1 MSRSLHTHWRLGFI
15 GLAAVCIS
23 IAMSVG
29 CKPRSARQGD
39 EIIVAGQCIHT
50 GTRVVT
56 WLEPE
61 GLNAYRVEKSADK
74 EDAEYRSS
82 VNDRSL
88 SNRYDFREIGLPAD
102 ELARVR
108 RDGWDLPTLQ
118 KVVDQFVLH
127 YDSTGTS
134 RRSFK
139 VLHEGRGLSV
149 HFLLDLDGTIYQTLD
164 VQERAW
170 HAAGVNSRSVGV
182 EIANVGAYAAGETN
196 RFAEWYASD
205 APGQTRITFPTQ
217 AGDGGQLT
225 KDFVGH
231 PARPD
236 PVKGIVQGR
245 ELIQYDFTP
254 QQYDALVKL
263 TAALCQTLP
272 KIKCDYP
279 RDAAGQLILQKL
291 PDDQLAAYQGVLGHY
306 HIQTNK
312 LDPGPALQ
320 WDKVIGE
327 ARKRIQ
333 EQAQSVNP

>member
-1 MSRSLHTHWRLGFI
+1 MPLSLRTCWRLGFV
-15 GLAAVCIS
+15 GLAACWIS
-23 IAMSVG
+23 LAMITG

-39 EIIVAGQCIHT
+39 EIIVAGQYVHT

-56 WLEPE
+56 WLDPG
-61 GLNAYRVEKSADK
+61 GLDAYRVESPADK

-82 VNDRSL
+82 VNDRAL
-88 SNRYDFREIGLPAD
+88 SNRYDFREVGLPAD

-127 YDSTGTS
+127 YDSSGTS
-134 RRSFK
+134 RQSFK

-170 HAAGVNSRSVGV
+170 HATIANSRSVGV
-182 EIANVGAYAAGETN
+182 EIANVGAYGSGEPN
-196 RFAEWYASD
+196 PFAEWYASD
-205 APGQTRITFPTQ
+205 APGQTRITFPPHV
-217 AGDGGQLT
+217 GNGGQLT

-236 PVKGIVQGR
+236 PVKGVVQGR
-245 ELIQYDFTP
+245 KLIQYDFTP
-254 QQYDALVKL
+254 QQYTALIQF

-279 RDAAGQLILQKL
+279 RDAAGQLISQKL
-291 PDDQLAAYQGVLGHY
+291 PDDQLAAYQGLLGHF

-320 WDKVIGE
+320 WDYVIGE

-333 EQAQSVNP
+333 EQTKSVNP